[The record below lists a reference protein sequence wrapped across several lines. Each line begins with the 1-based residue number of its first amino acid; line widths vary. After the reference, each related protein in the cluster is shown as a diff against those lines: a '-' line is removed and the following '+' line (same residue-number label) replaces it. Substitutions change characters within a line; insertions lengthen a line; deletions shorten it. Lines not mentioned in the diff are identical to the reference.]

1 MMRLQVIPFAAV
13 APATRRAAIAACG
26 FALFAATGASRGE
39 PPPDS
44 SPTYARD
51 IAPILLN
58 HCAACHRPG
67 QVGPFPLLTYDD
79 ARQRARQIADV
90 TASRFMPPWLAEIN
104 DQVHFVGERRLSN
117 AQIALIRRWADA
129 GGPAGDS
136 AELPPAPRF
145 VDGWQLGQPDLVLR
159 LAEPLIVPA
168 EGDQLLWTFA
178 LPTQFEQDVFV
189 RAIELRPSNPRVV
202 HHAAFL
208 FDGTG
213 LARQLDE
220 SHPGAGYPDMGTIG
234 FNQAGSAGGWTP
246 GSEIEPL
253 PQGVARVLRKGE
265 DVVVELHLA
274 ATGKPEVE
282 QFEVGLH
289 FAKPQAGGGTPDLV
303 EVVSLGSFCIDIQP
317 GDAKH
322 RISDELIIPVDCS
335 LFALTPHAHY
345 VCQKIQ
351 ATATLPDGTNVP
363 LLTINDWDF
372 NWKQRYELKQ
382 PLLLPAGTKVIAT
395 FVFDNSEGNPQNPH
409 HPPRRV
415 RTGHNVGGEMAL
427 LFLDLAPVNPA
438 DLPVLQEAHFDKQQ
452 RRMEEAKECNRRP

>member
-1 MMRLQVIPFAAV
+1 
-13 APATRRAAIAACG
+13 
-26 FALFAATGASRGE
+26 
-39 PPPDS
+39 
-44 SPTYARD
+44 
-51 IAPILLN
+51 
-58 HCAACHRPG
+58 
-67 QVGPFPLLTYDD
+67 
-79 ARQRARQIADV
+79 
-90 TASRFMPPWLAEIN
+90 MPPWLAQIN
-104 DQVHFVGERRLSN
+104 DRVHFVGERRLTDEH
-117 AQIALIRRWADA
+117 IALIRRWADA
-129 GGPAGDS
+129 GAPEGDPAQSPPLPKCGQGWRLGP
-136 AELPPAPRF
+136 
-145 VDGWQLGQPDLVLR
+145 PDLVIK

-178 LPTQFEQDVFV
+178 LPTGLEQDVFV
-189 RAIELRPSNPRVV
+189 RAIELRPSKPRVV

-213 LARQLDE
+213 LARQVDE

-253 PQGVARVLRKGE
+253 PEGVARVLRKGE

-274 ATGKPEVE
+274 ATGKPETE
-282 QFEVGLH
+282 QFEVGLF
-289 FAKPQAGGGTPDLV
+289 FAKPRATGAAPDPL
-303 EVVSLGSFCIDIQP
+303 ETVSLGSFCIDIQP
-317 GDAKH
+317 GDAAY
-322 RISDELIIPVDCS
+322 RIIDEMTIPVDCS

-345 VCQKIQ
+345 VCQKIE
-351 ATATLPDGTNVP
+351 AVALLPDGTSVP
-363 LLTINDWDF
+363 LLKIDDWDF

-382 PLLLPAGTKVIAT
+382 LLLLPMGTKIITT

-438 DLPVLQEAHFDKQQ
+438 DLPELQQAHFDKQQ

>member
-1 MMRLQVIPFAAV
+1 MTTRTTLSASA
-13 APATRRAAIAACG
+13 APAALRVATAACG
-26 FALFAATGASRGE
+26 FALVGAVCASHG
-39 PPPDS
+39 DS
-44 SPTYARD
+44 KAEYAPTYSRD

-58 HCAACHRPG
+58 NCASCHRPG
-67 QVGPFPLLTYDD
+67 QVGPFSLLNYDD
-79 ARQRARQIADV
+79 ARQRAKQIADV

-104 DQVHFVGERRLSN
+104 DQVHFVGERRLTDE
-117 AQIALIRRWADA
+117 QIALIRRWADA
-129 GGPAGDS
+129 GAPEGDPA
-136 AELPPAPRF
+136 ALPEQRTF
-145 VDGWQLGQPDLVLR
+145 RNEWRLGRPDLVLK
-159 LAEPLIVPA
+159 LADPLIVPA

-178 LPTQFEQDVFV
+178 LPTGLEQDVFV

-213 LARQLDE
+213 LARQIDA

-253 PQGVARVLRKGE
+253 PDGVARALRQGE

-274 ATGKPEVE
+274 ATGKPEAE
-282 QFEVGLH
+282 QFEVGLY
-289 FAKPQAGGGTPDLV
+289 FAKPQAGGGAPDPL
-303 EVVSLGSFCIDIQP
+303 ETVSLGSFCIDIQP
-317 GDAKH
+317 GDAEY
-322 RISDELIIPVDCS
+322 RVTDEMIIPVDCS

-351 ATATLPDGTNVP
+351 AAAVLLDGTSVP

-372 NWKQRYELKQ
+372 NWKQRYDLKQ
-382 PLLLPAGTKVIAT
+382 QLLLPAGTKIVTT
-395 FVFDNSEGNPQNPH
+395 FVFDNSQGNPQNPH

-438 DLPVLQEAHFDKQQ
+438 DLAELQQAHFDKQQ
-452 RRMEEAKECNRRP
+452 QRMEAAKECNRRP